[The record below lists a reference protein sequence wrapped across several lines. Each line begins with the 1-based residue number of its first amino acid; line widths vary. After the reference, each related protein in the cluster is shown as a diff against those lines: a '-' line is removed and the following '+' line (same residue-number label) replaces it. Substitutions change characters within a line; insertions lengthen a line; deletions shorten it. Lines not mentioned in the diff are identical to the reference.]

1 MPYHPKHKDSR
12 ASLQSAAPST
22 YAKSDAGLLSIRSAY
37 TDFEPHERC
46 ASKRSY
52 KHVRLTTWV
61 SVTIL
66 TLAVFATVFSAI
78 FLIIALRGPRYGRLI
93 RNGGSLTPGSAA
105 FLTSFFAK
113 LIELSFVTVVVAFVG
128 QALARRAFTL
138 EHARGITL
146 AELNMRTWILQPGS
160 MLTQWESVRYA
171 GLSFLGIVSFLGA
184 LSAILYTSAATALVQ
199 PQLVLP
205 KFESHTL
212 QGLVKTSFANSYY
225 IADSCQTPIT
235 ESFDTE
241 YAGTT
246 CLQIEHSSNA
256 YHNYYSYLATWTEA
270 AKIDGNSSN
279 DLATRPRGYALFAD
293 NTTIQAPWIDLR
305 AVTQEEFPGYII
317 NNVTMAMPHIGV
329 VQAAIDPLNKIMQPY
344 EVDGATYS
352 IRASVPSPMVNAL
365 CVTLSRTQLAP
376 LVYSEWNLTDGKC
389 NQTDWVSNGTWP
401 FCAEYPEGTD
411 LYLNNSQGT
420 GLDPNLSEIFR
431 WGSKW
436 GANRYPPIFPK
447 LPIDYN
453 TLINETNGMI
463 TTWGPTSIYLL
474 GKGGP
479 TNQQGSIMTGE
490 EGATNYALCSI
501 SAGQTPLCTTHYNA
515 SSSGGSMEAICD
527 TDDPLQYN
535 QSEPLAQMGNDT
547 LSPDWINVAQEWA
560 RSLSLSSGLF
570 NGNASNARLLSQFIL
585 TAGDEGSLSTAN
597 PSAAE
602 ALAVLAGCT
611 LIQSATD
618 APFTMFW
625 NHTHATIE
633 DGEHQ
638 TFNASVRVQQYGS
651 GGTLTYQKPF
661 YVVLVVVFLMNALI
675 LLYFICHRDWYTDFS
690 EPVHLFSLAVNSPP
704 SNKLSGSCGCGPS
717 GEQYKVS
724 WKMQRYNEHFYVD
737 SSQKSRNENSSTS
750 SSSSADDSGW
760 RRRSR
765 RSRKS
770 RRFTTLPF
778 EMMDSPLV
786 VGKIE
791 R

>member
-1 MPYHPKHKDSR
+1 MSTLHPPEQRRLLRDASPTPIPKSHAPLLTVARHRPRYTRVASVSFNDPLQTRDITDTLADDEITPAPARGQGGAQGNPHHGLGIISANRAEIDTSGNLPAMPSQEPTSNVRKTPEQSHAPYSPPSTGGMTESTKFDESFDMSYHPKHKDSR

-22 YAKSDAGLLSIRSAY
+22 YAKSDAGLLSVRSAY

-66 TLAVFATVFSAI
+66 TLAVFATVFSGI

-113 LIELSFVTVVVAFVG
+113 LIELSFVTVVVAFIG

-146 AELNMRTWILQPGS
+146 AELNMRTWILQPGT

-184 LSAILYTSAATALVQ
+184 LSTMSVSFVLHVHGWQQQANLLSLYTSAATALVQ

-235 ESFDTE
+235 ESFDKE

-256 YHNYYSYLATWTEA
+256 YHNYYSYLSTWTEA
-270 AKIDGNSSN
+270 AKIDGNSTN
-279 DLATRPRGYALFAD
+279 NLATRPRGYALFAD
-293 NTTIQAPWIDLR
+293 NTTIQAPWIDHR

-329 VQAAIDPLNKIMQPY
+329 VQAAIDPINKIMQPY

-365 CVTLSRTQLAP
+365 CVTLSRAQLAP

-389 NQTDWVSNGTWP
+389 NQTDWVTNGTWP

-411 LYLNNSQGT
+411 LYLNNTQGT
-420 GLDPNLSEIFR
+420 GLDPNLNEIFR
-431 WGSKW
+431 WGSRW

-535 QSEPLAQMGNDT
+535 QSVPRAPRGNDT

-560 RSLSLSSGLF
+560 RSMSFSFPYLITKKQQ
-570 NGNASNARLLSQFIL
+570 ASNNNKKLTLIL
-585 TAGDEGSLSTAN
+585 FSSNFPQQASPSAPVSSTAT
-597 PSAAE
+597 PP
-602 ALAVLAGCT
+602 T
-611 LIQSATD
+611 
-618 APFTMFW
+618 P
-625 NHTHATIE
+625 
-633 DGEHQ
+633 
-638 TFNASVRVQQYGS
+638 AS
-651 GGTLTYQKPF
+651 
-661 YVVLVVVFLMNALI
+661 
-675 LLYFICHRDWYTDFS
+675 
-690 EPVHLFSLAVNSPP
+690 
-704 SNKLSGSCGCGPS
+704 
-717 GEQYKVS
+717 
-724 WKMQRYNEHFYVD
+724 
-737 SSQKSRNENSSTS
+737 
-750 SSSSADDSGW
+750 
-760 RRRSR
+760 
-765 RSRKS
+765 
-770 RRFTTLPF
+770 
-778 EMMDSPLV
+778 
-786 VGKIE
+786 
-791 R
+791 

>member
-1 MPYHPKHKDSR
+1 MYVHGWQQQ
-12 ASLQSAAPST
+12 AN
-22 YAKSDAGLLSIRSAY
+22 LLS
-37 TDFEPHERC
+37 
-46 ASKRSY
+46 
-52 KHVRLTTWV
+52 
-61 SVTIL
+61 
-66 TLAVFATVFSAI
+66 
-78 FLIIALRGPRYGRLI
+78 
-93 RNGGSLTPGSAA
+93 
-105 FLTSFFAK
+105 
-113 LIELSFVTVVVAFVG
+113 
-128 QALARRAFTL
+128 
-138 EHARGITL
+138 
-146 AELNMRTWILQPGS
+146 
-160 MLTQWESVRYA
+160 
-171 GLSFLGIVSFLGA
+171 
-184 LSAILYTSAATALVQ
+184 LYTSAATALVQ

-235 ESFDTE
+235 ESFDKE

-256 YHNYYSYLATWTEA
+256 YHNYYSYLSTWTEA
-270 AKIDGNSSN
+270 AKIDGNSTN

-293 NTTIQAPWIDLR
+293 NTTIQAPWIDHR

-329 VQAAIDPLNKIMQPY
+329 VQAAIDPINKIMQPY

-365 CVTLSRTQLAP
+365 CVTLSRAQLAP

-389 NQTDWVSNGTWP
+389 NQTDWVTNGTWP

-411 LYLNNSQGT
+411 LYLNNTQGT
-420 GLDPNLSEIFR
+420 GIDPNLNEIFR

-527 TDDPLQYN
+527 TEDPLQYN
-535 QSEPLAQMGNDT
+535 QSVPRAPRGNDT

-560 RSLSLSSGLF
+560 RSMSYFTFPKSSNQERKQKKSMNLALIPF
-570 NGNASNARLLSQFIL
+570 SSNSPQQASPSAPVS
-585 TAGDEGSLSTAN
+585 STAT
-597 PSAAE
+597 PP
-602 ALAVLAGCT
+602 T
-611 LIQSATD
+611 
-618 APFTMFW
+618 P
-625 NHTHATIE
+625 
-633 DGEHQ
+633 
-638 TFNASVRVQQYGS
+638 AS
-651 GGTLTYQKPF
+651 
-661 YVVLVVVFLMNALI
+661 
-675 LLYFICHRDWYTDFS
+675 
-690 EPVHLFSLAVNSPP
+690 
-704 SNKLSGSCGCGPS
+704 
-717 GEQYKVS
+717 
-724 WKMQRYNEHFYVD
+724 
-737 SSQKSRNENSSTS
+737 
-750 SSSSADDSGW
+750 
-760 RRRSR
+760 
-765 RSRKS
+765 
-770 RRFTTLPF
+770 
-778 EMMDSPLV
+778 
-786 VGKIE
+786 
-791 R
+791 